1 MLIGERLQYELLV
14 NLPSPG
20 YAINFKFPDSV
31 SHFEVIE
38 NNNFDTISSNGALQV
53 HKKIVFISFDSG
65 AWQIPAFEVLVERNA
80 QSQKFLTD
88 SILINVGYSPADS
101 TGQLR
106 DIKPVMEVS
115 VTDYF
120 WYYVAGG
127 ILLAIIIGWLVY
139 RYLKN
144 RPKKTKPL
152 FDSPLTPFDE
162 AMNALA
168 ALKKYDLDDAVQ
180 VKEYH
185 SLLATIFKKY
195 YSRKQGRDMLNKTT
209 SDILVSVKEHYEDT
223 RLVSSLAEALRCADA
238 VKFAKFIP
246 GISESGQSHL
256 QVKESIE
263 VIEKIQSPTKQS

>member
-53 HKKIVFISFDSG
+53 HKKIVFTSFDSG

-185 SLLATIFKKY
+185 SLLAAIFKKY

-223 RLVSSLAEALRCADA
+223 SLVSSLAEALRCADA

-246 GISESGQSHL
+246 GISESGQSHS

-263 VIEKIQSPTKQS
+263 FIEKIQSPTKQS